1 MLLPFPAVSTSR
13 REAEITESRRVL
25 LFLGMT
31 CQADIFESLMHV
43 FNSSDVF
50 SVLSAVCP
58 REELKVLEISG
69 SAEMFQSQPSVT
81 VLEHF
86 PLLH

>member
-1 MLLPFPAVSTSR
+1 M
-13 REAEITESRRVL
+13 
-25 LFLGMT
+25 
-31 CQADIFESLMHV
+31 SLMHV

-58 REELKVLEISG
+58 REELKVLEISR